1 MTGIFF
7 SIDYYTAMF
16 YDVKPVDVI
25 AWCGLDPEVVCDDF
39 FKSRYEQKQGVWD
52 EVRFVYNYVMVQIR
66 SHYLYGKSDDDLS
79 IFDME
84 IPEVRLDLSG
94 QALDFLRG
102 VWKEKGKSLDDVLRD
117 QSYLLPRQNVTRCD
131 FAFDFVNYKPDCLR
145 ELIDYVQNNHTVND
159 RVLTLHQTSAMVYEL
174 KLGGQMTL
182 YLGSKQSDKFL
193 RVYDKRLER
202 SDGYG
207 SYCKPNDYCNPDS
220 WIRFEWQTRRLVA
233 QALLFAEYEGADFN
247 SLSLLKEMYKTYTF
261 ADLSTPK
268 HRREA
273 ATFWQDLFDWQI
285 IPSIIQNKNVV
296 SMVKPYAQRRRE
308 QVPMI
313 QHALLDNISLGEEQ
327 FEQAINSF
335 LFEVFTD
342 TSPKS
347 LKIRNSYLSGWNQL
361 GSLERIFDNKSSA
374 LYVSNHIPKFS
385 FSRRGVYLAYKFL
398 LQYKGIPEPF
408 YSQLL
413 SDFIQHF
420 YFILD
425 SDLGYGTV

>member
-16 YDVKPVDVI
+16 YDVKPIDVI
-25 AWCGLDPEVVCDDF
+25 AWCGLDPELVCDDF
-39 FKSRYEQKQGVWD
+39 FKSRYEQRQGAWD
-52 EVRFVYNYVMVQIR
+52 EVRFIYNHVMVQIR
-66 SHYLYGKSDDDLS
+66 SHHLYGMPDDDSS

-102 VWKEKGKSLDDVLRD
+102 VWKEKGKSLDDVFRD

-159 RVLTLHQTSAMVYEL
+159 RILTLHNATSMVYEL

-182 YLGSKQSDKFL
+182 YLGSKQSDKYL

-207 SYCKPNDYCNPDS
+207 NYCKPNDYDNPDS
-220 WIRFEWQTRRLVA
+220 WIRFEWQTRRLAA
-233 QALLFAEYEGADFN
+233 QALLFAEYEGAEFN
-247 SLSLLKEMYKTYTF
+247 SISLLKEIYKTYTF

-273 ATFWQDLFDWQI
+273 ATFWQDLFDWQT

-296 SMVKPYAQRRRE
+296 STVKTYAQRRRE

-313 QHALLDNISLGEEQ
+313 QHAFLDNISLGEDAFVQ
-327 FEQAINSF
+327 SINTF
-335 LFEVFTD
+335 LRFIFTD
-342 TSPKS
+342 NSPKS
-347 LKIRNSYLSGWNQL
+347 LKIRASYLSGWNQL
-361 GSLERIFDNKSSA
+361 GSLERVFDNKSSC
-374 LYVSNHIPKFS
+374 LFCSYGIPELNLD
-385 FSRRGVYLAYKFL
+385 RRGVYLSYQFISHL
-398 LQYKGIPEPF
+398 RGIPDDVR
-408 YSQLL
+408 S
-413 SDFIQHF
+413 
-420 YFILD
+420 FILSAMD
-425 SDLGYGTV
+425 KHFDVVLRGSA